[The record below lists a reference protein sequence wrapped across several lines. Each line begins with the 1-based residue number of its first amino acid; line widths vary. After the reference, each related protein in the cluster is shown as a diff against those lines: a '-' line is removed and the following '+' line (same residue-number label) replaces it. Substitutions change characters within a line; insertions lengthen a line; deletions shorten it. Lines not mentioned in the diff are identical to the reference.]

1 MHKKPLFLLLHIA
14 LKTIKN
20 NNLVSL
26 KHGKGISLPTA
37 EDVTKTLGG
46 TAASA
51 IFEANVCVVSMRLC
65 LNSCKKVSFHLLKRK
80 GSQ

>member
-1 MHKKPLFLLLHIA
+1 MPKKLLFLLLHIA
-14 LKTIKN
+14 MKTIKN
-20 NNLVSL
+20 NNLASL

-51 IFEANVCVVSMRLC
+51 IFEANVFVVSMRLC
-65 LNSCKKVSFHLLKRK
+65 LNSWKKVSFHLLKK
-80 GSQ
+80 